1 MISLAKVQ
9 QIFHTTKYFK
19 NFLEKKWLAIL
30 TNRQP
35 AKNMNKN
42 LKPLYMTKT

>member
-19 NFLEKKWLAIL
+19 NFLEKKVVGYSHEPP
-30 TNRQP
+30 TCEE
-35 AKNMNKN
+35 
-42 LKPLYMTKT
+42 YE